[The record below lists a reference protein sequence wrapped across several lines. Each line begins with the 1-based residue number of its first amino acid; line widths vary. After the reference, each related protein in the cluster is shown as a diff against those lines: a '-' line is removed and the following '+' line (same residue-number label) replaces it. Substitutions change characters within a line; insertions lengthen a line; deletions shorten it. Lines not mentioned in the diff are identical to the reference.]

1 MRGLK
6 IVCGIAVLVMSLH
19 MVHAIEHFTHMRSGM
34 SASLYWGLTM
44 LAIAMDALSIVG
56 GLLLLTSK

>member
-6 IVCGIAVLVMSLH
+6 IVSGIAVLLMSLH
-19 MVHAIEHFTHMRSGM
+19 MVHAIEHFTHMRSEM
-34 SASLYWGLTM
+34 SASMYWGVM
-44 LAIAMDALSIVG
+44 LLGVAMDAFSLVG

>member
-6 IVCGIAVLVMSLH
+6 IVCGIAVLLMSLH
-19 MVHAIEHFTHMRSGM
+19 MVHAIEHFTHMRAEMSG
-34 SASLYWGLTM
+34 SLYWGLM
-44 LAIAMDALSIVG
+44 VLGVAMDALSLVG